1 MTRHHH
7 PFPAVALVI
16 LLGAILL
23 AQQSQPVAIKSSP
36 LVLTGAIPLPGV
48 QGRID
53 HLAIDPKGRL
63 FISALGNNSVE
74 VLDLAG
80 GIRAHSIA
88 GIPKPQGV
96 AYAPEF
102 KKLFV
107 GSDEG
112 KLYVYDGDTYSI
124 TTSIDFGDDVDN
136 LRYDE
141 ASKRLYIGY
150 GVEATGAI
158 AILDAATNA
167 RLPKDFKLGAHP
179 ESFQLAHDGPNIYV
193 NVPDLKQ
200 VAVINRDTGSI
211 TRWPLTL
218 EGNFPIALDE
228 LDHRLFVVTR
238 APARLVVFDTSTGHL
253 MTSLPCVQNS
263 DDAYFDASRKRIYV
277 AGGEGFIDVFQQSD
291 PQRYER
297 IARVPSALGART
309 AGYFGKGHKGFEV
322 FYSVVPAR
330 ADKSAEVLL
339 YTVQD

>member
-1 MTRHHH
+1 MTRYHLL
-7 PFPAVALVI
+7 FLATAIVIIGSVAL
-16 LLGAILL
+16 A
-23 AQQSQPVAIKSSP
+23 AQSQPIATKSSP

-80 GIRAHSIA
+80 GIRARSIA

-102 KKLFV
+102 KKIFV

-112 KLYVYDGDTYSI
+112 KLYVYDGDTYSLI
-124 TTSIDFGDDVDN
+124 TSIDFGDDVDN
-136 LRYDE
+136 LRYDA
-141 ASKRLYIGY
+141 ASKRLYVGY
-150 GVEATGAI
+150 GGDDGAI
-158 AILDAATNA
+158 AIVDAATNT
-167 RLPKDFKLGAHP
+167 RLSREFKLGAHP
-179 ESFQLAHDGPNIYV
+179 ESFQLAHDSPIIYV

-200 VAVINRDTGSI
+200 IAVVNRDTGSVA
-211 TRWPLTL
+211 RWPLAL
-218 EGNFPIALDE
+218 NGNFPMALDE
-228 LDHRLFVVTR
+228 TDHRLFVVTR

-253 MTSLPCVQNS
+253 VTSLPCVQNS
-263 DDAYFDASRKRIYV
+263 DDAYFDAARKRIYV
-277 AGGEGFIDVFQQSD
+277 AGGEGFIDVFQQRD
-291 PQRYER
+291 PQHYDR
-297 IARVPSALGART
+297 IARIPSALGART

-330 ADKSAEVLL
+330 ADKTAEVLL

>member
-1 MTRHHH
+1 MTRYHL
-7 PFPAVALVI
+7 PFLATAIVIIGAVV
-16 LLGAILL
+16 L
-23 AQQSQPVAIKSSP
+23 AAQSQPIATKSSP

-80 GIRAHSIA
+80 GIRARSIA

-102 KKLFV
+102 KKIFV

-112 KLYVYDGDTYSI
+112 KLYVYDGDTYSLI
-124 TTSIDFGDDVDN
+124 TSIDFGDDVDN
-136 LRYDE
+136 LRYDA
-141 ASKRLYIGY
+141 ASKRLYVGY
-150 GVEATGAI
+150 GGDDGAI
-158 AILDAATNA
+158 AIVDAATNT
-167 RLPKDFKLGAHP
+167 RLSREFKLGAHP
-179 ESFQLAHDGPNIYV
+179 ESFQLAIDSPSIYV

-200 VAVINRDTGSI
+200 IAVVNRDTGSVA
-211 TRWPLTL
+211 RWPLTL
-218 EGNFPIALDE
+218 SGNFPMALDGT
-228 LDHRLFVVTR
+228 DHRLFVVTR

-253 MTSLPCVQNS
+253 VTSLPCVQNS
-263 DDAYFDASRKRIYV
+263 DDAYFDAARKRLYV
-277 AGGEGFIDVFQQSD
+277 AGGEGFIDVFQQRD
-291 PQRYER
+291 PQHYDR
-297 IARVPSALGART
+297 IARIPSALGART

-330 ADKSAEVLL
+330 ADKTAEVLL